1 MATNENLD
9 NLVINI
15 LSTEQYDSIEEKSSS
30 ELYIVKQDATDGD
43 NAIASR
49 TYADVGRDA
58 VIVSLEEPNAE
69 KSRLWINP
77 AEEAINPDNVVYVS
91 PADTDL
97 DNITDK
103 AKKMIE
109 SPMIAE
115 FDAGFNIT
123 EGEGYTWTAPS
134 NGYIYGYAGFESSLV
149 LKYKN
154 ANGVKLMNISTS
166 TLQGLSDNI
175 VIGEG
180 QTIYIY
186 ERKGTI
192 ELAFY
197 PFKGV
202 IND

>member
-15 LSTEQYDSIEEKSSS
+15 LSSEQYDGIGEKSSS
-30 ELYIVKQDATDGD
+30 ELYIVKQDASDTD

-58 VIVSLEEPNAE
+58 VVVSLEEPSAE

-103 AKKMIE
+103 AKAMIE
-109 SPMIAE
+109 STPIAN
-115 FDAGFNIT
+115 FDSGVNII
-123 EGEGYTWTAPS
+123 ENEGYTWEAPS
-134 NGYIYGYAGFESSLV
+134 NGYIFGYAGYESSLTV
-149 LKYKN
+149 RYQ
-154 ANGVKLMNISTS
+154 TS
-166 TLQGLSDNI
+166 TGVRLMSLQTSTNWSLSDNF
-175 VIGEG
+175 VIGKG
-180 QTIYIY
+180 QTIYI
-186 ERKGTI
+186 EDRKGTI

-202 IND
+202 INE